1 MTMMFIRIAQL
12 ASTPA
17 RPGRWPCSGP
27 TIWRWVREGKL
38 APPVKLGP
46 GCTAWPMEVI
56 EQHERDAVGGFQN
69 AERVAKAGEASVA
82 SPQGN
87 KAQTRSQGRHD
98 GTEAPARAATVA
110 GGELPWPPHASP
122 RGPVQPRLKA
132 TTTPPGSNDSNCRL
146 MTWRHRSRNY
156 WTR

>member
-17 RPGRWPCSGP
+17 RPGR
-27 TIWRWVREGKL
+27 WRWVREGKL

-82 SPQGN
+82 SR
-87 KAQTRSQGRHD
+87 KATKRKPGRK
-98 GTEAPARAATVA
+98 AATTV
-110 GGELPWPPHASP
+110 PK
-122 RGPVQPRLKA
+122 RQPRRN
-132 TTTPPGSNDSNCRL
+132 GSGR
-146 MTWRHRSRNY
+146 
-156 WTR
+156 